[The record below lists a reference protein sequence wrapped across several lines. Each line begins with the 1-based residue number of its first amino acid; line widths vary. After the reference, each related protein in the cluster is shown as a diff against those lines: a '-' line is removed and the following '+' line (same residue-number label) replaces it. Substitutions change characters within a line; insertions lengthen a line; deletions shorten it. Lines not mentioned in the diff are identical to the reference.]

1 MRQLFF
7 LIFTCI
13 TIPLAQAQTSE
24 NLDQDKLLQY
34 YQAQQYTEAMQ
45 YLQTIYKDSTDLKKL
60 KQLAYASLMADR
72 LPEAE
77 QHYLKL
83 NRLLP
88 EDPEVLSALGNIS
101 ASYHQDERTKAYFL
115 AVLKVDSN
123 NFNANKQL
131 AKLEN
136 DPESALK
143 KAYLVR
149 ANQLNILD
157 AEVSAELSD
166 VYFRDNLFNK
176 AREILKPALEA
187 DSTNLKL
194 LNAKMPIHMA
204 FKEYKEAIIIGK
216 KLLAAKKNPSEQL
229 LFQMAQSYR
238 GVRDYKNAM
247 VYFKLA
253 IKEGISPKTATYYG
267 LLGDA
272 YENMN
277 QNKEAID
284 VYKRGLLFENNG
296 SLYYNI
302 ALVYE
307 DKLNDKKNAASY
319 YSQYLNSIKNP
330 EKQRRHISYIKN
342 KIEELKR

>member
-7 LIFTCI
+7 FIFTCI
-13 TIPLAQAQTSE
+13 TVPLAQAQTTE
-24 NLDQDKLLQY
+24 NLDQEKLLQY
-34 YQAQQYTEAMQ
+34 YQAQQYTTAAQ
-45 YLQTIYKDSTDLKKL
+45 YLQSIYKDSTDVNKL
-60 KQLAYASLMADR
+60 KQLAYASLMAGR

-83 NRLLP
+83 NQLLP
-88 EDPEVLSALGNIS
+88 EDPGVLSALGDIS
-101 ASYHQDERTKAYFL
+101 ASYHRDDSAKAYFL

-136 DPESALK
+136 DPESAAK
-143 KAYLVR
+143 MAYLAR
-149 ANQLNILD
+149 ANQLNLLD
-157 AEVSAELSD
+157 AEVSAELSAI
-166 VYFRDNLFNK
+166 YFRDNLFRK
-176 AREILKPALEA
+176 ANETLKPALDA
-187 DSTNLKL
+187 DSANLIL

-204 FKEYKEAIIIGK
+204 FKEYKEAISIGK
-216 KLLAAKKNPSEQL
+216 KLLAAKKPSEQL

-238 GVRDYKNAM
+238 GVKDYKNAM
-247 VYFKLA
+247 AYFKLA

-272 YENMN
+272 HENMN
-277 QNKEAID
+277 QNKEAIE

-307 DKLNDKKNAASY
+307 DKLNDKKNAVAY
-319 YSQYLNSIKNP
+319 YSQYLNSIRDP
-330 EKQRRHISYIKN
+330 EKQKRHVSYIKN